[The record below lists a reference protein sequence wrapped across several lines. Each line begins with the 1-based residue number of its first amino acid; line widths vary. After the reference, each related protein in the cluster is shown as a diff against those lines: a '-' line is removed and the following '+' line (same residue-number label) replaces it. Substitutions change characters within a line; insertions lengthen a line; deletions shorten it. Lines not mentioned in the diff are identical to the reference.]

1 MDAARKAVLS
11 LTPHKGSPFTDPA
24 CVHRL
29 YVGDFDECLSDIHCP
44 VFIKLKTATDS
55 HETIHNVNVSQG
67 LSTVTE
73 ALLLGWKKHF
83 CT

>member
-1 MDAARKAVLS
+1 MDTARKAVLS

-44 VFIKLKTATDS
+44 VFIKLKTGTDS
-55 HETIHNVNVSQG
+55 HETIHNVNVRVWWG
-67 LSTVTE
+67 LLNLFGDQDLSVII
-73 ALLLGWKKHF
+73 
-83 CT
+83 